1 MKQKEP
7 SPANFQERKTKKALC
22 PVSAKCG
29 GCQLL
34 DMPYQD
40 QLNMKR
46 RRVAGLLSGICS
58 VDPMIGMEN
67 PAHYRNKVTA
77 AFDIDRRGNHICG
90 VYQEGTHNIIP
101 VESCLIE
108 NEKAD
113 AIIQTI
119 RGLLKSFKI
128 KTYDEDTGF
137 GLLRHVQVRIAPAT
151 GQIMVVLVCGSPIFP
166 AKNNFVRALTKAH
179 PEISTIILNVN
190 DRHTSMVL
198 GDRNITLFGRGFIDD
213 LLCTKRFRI
222 SPGSFYQVNSLQT
235 ERLYTKAI
243 RLAGLTGKETVI
255 DAYCGIGTI
264 GLIAADHARE
274 VIGVELNKAAIADA
288 NINKRANNTQNIRF
302 CQGDAGQFMERMA
315 AEGKIC
321 DVVFMDPPR
330 SGSTKQFMDAIAVL
344 RPGKVIYISCNPET
358 LSRDLKYFAT
368 IGYKC
373 KTAAPVDMFPYTEE
387 IECVTALNRIG

>member
-1 MKQKEP
+1 MEQNRSTHTDEHGRT
-7 SPANFQERKTKKALC
+7 AKAQC

-46 RRVAGLLSGICS
+46 RRVAALLSGVCN

-67 PAHYRNKVTA
+67 PSHYRNKVTA

-90 VYQEGTHNIIP
+90 VYQKGTHNII
-101 VESCLIE
+101 SAKNCLIE
-108 NEKAD
+108 NEKAA

-119 RGLLKSFKI
+119 RSLLKDFKI

-137 GLLRHVQVRIAPAT
+137 GLLRHVQVRTAHAT
-151 GQIMVVLVCGSPIFP
+151 GQIMVVLVCGSPVFP
-166 AKNNFVRALTKAH
+166 AKNNFVKALTKAH

-190 DRHTSMVL
+190 DRRTSMVL
-198 GDRNITLFGRGFIDD
+198 GDRNITLSGRGYIEDI
-213 LLCTKRFRI
+213 LCGKRFRI

-235 ERLYTKAI
+235 GRLYTKAI
-243 RLAGLTGKETVI
+243 RLAGLTGRETVI

-264 GLIAADHARE
+264 GLIAADHAKE

-288 NINKRANNTQNIRF
+288 NINRRANGTSNIRF
-302 CQGDAGQFMERMA
+302 YQGDAGQFMERMA
-315 AEGKIC
+315 AEGKVC

-330 SGSTKQFMDAIAVL
+330 SGSTEQFMDSIAVL
-344 RPGKVIYISCNPET
+344 RPGRVIYISCDPET
-358 LSRDLKYFAT
+358 LARDLKYFST

-373 KTAAPVDMFPYTEE
+373 KTAAPFDMFPYTEE
-387 IECVTALNRIG
+387 IECVTALSKIR

>member
-1 MKQKEP
+1 MKQNETIH
-7 SPANFQERKTKKALC
+7 ANEQQKTAKALC

-46 RRVAGLLSGICS
+46 KRVAGLLSNICS
-58 VDPMIGMEN
+58 VDPMIGMED
-67 PAHYRNKVTA
+67 PTHYRNKVTA
-77 AFDIDRRGNHICG
+77 AFDIDRKGNHICG
-90 VYQEGTHNIIP
+90 VYQKGTHKIIP
-101 VESCLIE
+101 VEHCLIE
-108 NEKAD
+108 NEKAG
-113 AIIQTI
+113 AIIQCI

-137 GLLRHVQVRIAPAT
+137 GLLRHVQVRTAHAT

-166 AKNNFVRALTKAH
+166 AKNNFVKALTKEH

-190 DRHTSMVL
+190 SKHTSMVL

-213 LLCTKRFRI
+213 ILCGKRFRI
-222 SPGSFYQVNSLQT
+222 SPGSFYQVNSRQT
-235 ERLYTKAI
+235 ERLYTKSI

-264 GLIAADHARE
+264 GLIASDHAKT
-274 VIGVELNKAAIADA
+274 VIGVELNKAAVTDA
-288 NINKRANNTQNIRF
+288 NINKRANNAANIHF

-315 AEGKIC
+315 AEGKTC

-330 SGSTKQFMDAIAVL
+330 SGSTEQFMDSIAVL
-344 RPGKVIYISCNPET
+344 RPKRVIYISCNPET
-358 LSRDLKYFAT
+358 LSRDLKYFAA
-368 IGYKC
+368 IGYRC

-387 IECVTALNRIG
+387 IECVAALSRV